1 MILPCKT
8 GQPEWV
14 MRNALVLT
22 ALANFRVV
30 DYTEV
35 ILQPRSRGDRSEPSR
50 HLDG

>member
-30 DYTEV
+30 
-35 ILQPRSRGDRSEPSR
+35 GHSENGQLTR
-50 HLDG
+50 NRYCTQ

>member
-30 DYTEV
+30 GKPECD
-35 ILQPRSRGDRSEPSR
+35 L
-50 HLDG
+50 